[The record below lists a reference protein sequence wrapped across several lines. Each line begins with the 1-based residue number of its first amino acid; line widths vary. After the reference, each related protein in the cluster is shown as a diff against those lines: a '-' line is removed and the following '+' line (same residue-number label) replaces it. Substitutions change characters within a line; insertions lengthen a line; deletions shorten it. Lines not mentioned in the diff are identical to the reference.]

1 MDLSQYETL
10 VVEQRSLALVVTI
23 NRPEALNALAAQVV
37 EDLHALIDDVE
48 RQVGPRSGWPVRG
61 LVITGAGER
70 AFVAG
75 ADIAEMAGMSSA
87 EGEAYS
93 RRMQELTLRLERLA
107 VPVIAAVNG
116 FALGGGCELAL
127 ACDWIYASARAR
139 FGQPEVNLG
148 LVPGFG
154 GSVRLARRVGNAWA
168 RELILT
174 GRTIDADEAQ
184 RIGLVNTVVDD
195 QEALIAAATAAVD
208 ALARTSPVAVAEAKR
223 LMDEVAALAVPDG
236 LDREAR
242 AFRRAFDSEDK
253 REGVRAFLAK
263 ESPTFPGR

>member
-1 MDLSQYETL
+1 MDLSHYETL

-23 NRPEALNALAAQVV
+23 SRPQALNALAAQVV

-48 RQVGPRSGWPVRG
+48 RQVGPQSGWPVRG
-61 LVITGAGER
+61 LVITGAGEK

-75 ADIAEMAGMSSA
+75 ADIAEMARMSSD
-87 EGEAYS
+87 EGETYS

-127 ACDWIYASARAR
+127 ACDWIHASARAR

-154 GSVRLARRVGNAWA
+154 GSVRLARRVGDARA

-174 GRTIDADEAQ
+174 GRTIDAAEAL

-195 QEALIAAATAAVD
+195 QEALVATATAAVES
-208 ALARTSPVAVAEAKR
+208 LARTSPVAVAEAKR
-223 LMDEVAALAVPDG
+223 LMGEVAALEVPDG

-263 ESPTFPGR
+263 ETPSFPGR